1 MFLYSW
7 EVSQCLNV
15 SQCWVEKKNRFR
27 WMLVE
32 LHLIINGQYVPP
44 KGYCNFRIEP
54 NHVLVCDLQLLFND
68 EEWLNLDALL
78 LRHEWNQVQISYE
91 ALSSTVT
98 LSKWGVFVYK
108 QRTTNLEEHVQL
120 TCFNYITLQ
129 KFTPLTDLSSSTT
142 NKVAAKMKNLETN
155 QHATIFF
162 QWNPGGWSLV
172 HWRIQHAW
180 EALYQNENSGSS
192 SSEVEENDAE
202 GFY

>member
-1 MFLYSW
+1 
-7 EVSQCLNV
+7 
-15 SQCWVEKKNRFR
+15 
-27 WMLVE
+27 
-32 LHLIINGQYVPP
+32 
-44 KGYCNFRIEP
+44 
-54 NHVLVCDLQLLFND
+54 
-68 EEWLNLDALL
+68 
-78 LRHEWNQVQISYE
+78 
-91 ALSSTVT
+91 
-98 LSKWGVFVYK
+98 
-108 QRTTNLEEHVQL
+108 
-120 TCFNYITLQ
+120 
-129 KFTPLTDLSSSTT
+129 LSSSTT